1 MLKLTPPWV
10 SLEVESRRLSWADLK
25 YEKRLEV
32 VPPGVHPIMIIDK
45 ASNRIWICVVM
56 RTRYQG
62 WNTCITTDRDGTLL
76 RRGGDGGSNGGALG
90 SVAAET
96 ALVALALA

>member
-45 ASNRIWICVVM
+45 ASDRIWICVVM
-56 RTRYQG
+56 RARYQG
-62 WNTCITTDRDGTLL
+62 WNTCVITDRDGTVIT
-76 RRGGDGGSNGGALG
+76 D
-90 SVAAET
+90 VAAT
-96 ALVALALA
+96 GVAMAVRWDLWRRKLRWWR